1 MGRQHRLRG
10 GSCASDR
17 RDGDRVPSVRARRR
31 WSGAHTVAASS
42 CTAASRR
49 LVGINAWTSLTA
61 QLAAI
66 IEGRYGPDDER
77 CFLFPTERIAESC
90 RAFLVS
96 RSPSVSS
103 RVVRFDAGDGDEP
116 TARVFAVF
124 TAAAHAGQTKLFWQ
138 HTGDGVSSRRAE
150 HVLSLL
156 AKSSPSPTAP
166 VPLSDR
172 TRTSSQRGWTR
183 NRHYSKRAVP
193 SDTAPIAS
201 ADDEVE
207 DLPSYVEERYGRN
220 LARSY
225 GSLAKTALRRRIAG
239 VLSYEAPESADAIAV
254 QSTRLEDMSL
264 SVEEE
269 ALRAASAP
277 RTEQSDRGVVELSED
292 DVYLWPTGMSAIF
305 HAHQLLLRRCRDQGR
320 QPGKSI
326 CFGCA
331 AACT

>member
-1 MGRQHRLRG
+1 MRESLGRWRSATL
-10 GSCASDR
+10 
-17 RDGDRVPSVRARRR
+17 
-31 WSGAHTVAASS
+31 GAAESTLCSAHAHAASS
-42 CTAASRR
+42 CIAASRR
-49 LVGINAWTSLTA
+49 LVDKCIRTALTA
-61 QLAAI
+61 QLATI
-66 IEGRYGPDDER
+66 IEGRSGADDER

-96 RSPSVSS
+96 RTPSVSS
-103 RVVRFDAGDGDEP
+103 RVVRFDAGEGDEP

-124 TAAAHAGQTKLFWQ
+124 TAAAHAAMTKMFWQ
-138 HTGDGVSSRRAE
+138 HTGDGISSRRAE

-156 AKSSPSPTAP
+156 AKSSPSPTTAA
-166 VPLSDR
+166 PLSDR
-172 TRTSSQRGWTR
+172 TRTASQRGWTR
-183 NRHYSKRAVP
+183 NRHYAKRAVP
-193 SDTAPIAS
+193 SDTAPVAP

-239 VLSYEAPESADAIAV
+239 VLSYEAPEAPDAVAV

-331 AACT
+331 VSALHRG